1 MRNFRTKLRSSRNRS
16 DHAMQAASASTLPAS
31 DTARQDEVNSLLRER
46 LDLHA
51 ELFEAAQIQRKLS
64 GPRVL
69 QCGDLQFASEVF
81 AARRIPGDFAVL
93 SRSDSMVFAT
103 LGDIAGKGFAAGMW
117 FTNLAGLLQDHGR
130 PVRGPEETASEIN
143 LHLYALRPV
152 APFVTAFIAQMDC
165 ALGLLT
171 YCNAG
176 HFPPILLSADGQ
188 TKLLAT
194 GGPLLGAIEQATFE
208 AEKVRFS
215 AGDVLVVYSDGVLE
229 CRGRSGE
236 EFGMERLLHAVRESK
251 QPTAHATLMTLLAI
265 VQDFERKSAY

>member
-51 ELFEAAQIQRKLS
+51 ELFEAALIQRKLS

-103 LGDIAGKGFAAGMW
+103 LGDIAGKG
-117 FTNLAGLLQDHGR
+117 
-130 PVRGPEETASEIN
+130 
-143 LHLYALRPV
+143 
-152 APFVTAFIAQMDC
+152 
-165 ALGLLT
+165 
-171 YCNAG
+171 
-176 HFPPILLSADGQ
+176 
-188 TKLLAT
+188 
-194 GGPLLGAIEQATFE
+194 
-208 AEKVRFS
+208 
-215 AGDVLVVYSDGVLE
+215 
-229 CRGRSGE
+229 
-236 EFGMERLLHAVRESK
+236 
-251 QPTAHATLMTLLAI
+251 
-265 VQDFERKSAY
+265 